1 MSMLTDPQFTHLNN
15 MSDDWGLF
23 EHAEFDQ
30 PRKEHGYCLDDVARG
45 LIVTSRN
52 KAAESVV
59 RDMHQVYF
67 AFVDEA
73 ITSDGKA
80 HNRRNAEGE
89 WTDSPAVGDWW
100 GRGIWGLGNMVAD
113 TSRPQFQGKA
123 FDTLIRALQQRS
135 PFVRTNVFATIGA
148 AEALLASGGDL
159 TVRSFIVEAVDQ
171 IPREPSAQW
180 RWPEA
185 RMTYANG
192 SLVEALIAAGTALDD
207 EALIRD
213 GLQLLDFL
221 LRTERRGEHLSVTG
235 VGGRNHAAPRPQF
248 DQQPIEVSA
257 LADASV
263 RAYEATDNPTWLL
276 GLSLAWQW
284 FNGENDAATPMY
296 ELPTGAGFDGL
307 TEDGRNE
314 NRGAE
319 STLAAMSTHQLFLR
333 HEPLVQALL

>member
-1 MSMLTDPQFTHLNN
+1 MSVLTDPQFTHLNN
-15 MSDDWGLF
+15 MSDGWGLF

-52 KAAESVV
+52 KAAESSV
-59 RDMHQVYF
+59 RDLHQIYL
-67 AFVDEA
+67 AFVDAA

-80 HNRRNAEGE
+80 HNRRDVEGE
-89 WTDSPAVGDWW
+89 WTDSPGVGDWW
-100 GRGIWGLGNMVAD
+100 GRAIWGLGNIVAD
-113 TSRPQFQGKA
+113 TSRPQFQGKS
-123 FDTLIRALQQRS
+123 FDTILRALQQRS
-135 PFVRTNVFATIGA
+135 RFVRTNVFAAIGA
-148 AEALLASGGDL
+148 AETLLACGGDL
-159 TVRSFIVEAVDQ
+159 TVRSFILEALEN
-171 IPREPSAQW
+171 IPRLPTAEW

-185 RMTYANG
+185 RMSYANG

-221 LRTERRGEHLSVTG
+221 LRTELNGEHLSVTG
-235 VGGRNHAAPRPQF
+235 VGGRDHAAQRPQF

-263 RAYEATDNPTWLL
+263 RAYEATENPTWLL
-276 GLSLAWQW
+276 GLNLAWQW
-284 FNGENDAATPMY
+284 FGGENDAAIPMY
-296 ELPTGAGFDGL
+296 DLPTGAGFDGL
-307 TEDGRNE
+307 TERGRNE

-319 STLAAMSTHQLFLR
+319 STLAAMSTHQLFLQYA
-333 HEPLVQALL
+333 PLMQALL